1 MQRYHPV
8 LVALHWIMALMVL
21 VALVASWV
29 VLEDMPHGDPD
40 RTVVL
45 AAHMGAGIAIGAL
58 LVLRLAARLLT
69 RKPPPATTGNAL
81 LDRIGVWTH
90 RAFYAL
96 IAGMVATGL
105 ATGVGAGLFPAVFLG
120 ETIPADVPDDGGG
133 RGVVVGLDAAMA
145 EEKLENLPQR
155 AAHGWIA
162 SALAALVLLHVAA
175 AVYHQAVLKDGL
187 LRRMW
192 FGKRG

>member
-21 VALVASWV
+21 VALVAGGF
-29 VLEDMPHGDPD
+29 VLENMPHGDPD
-40 RTVVL
+40 RTVAL

-58 LVLRLAARLLT
+58 LVLRLATRLRT

-96 IAGMVATGL
+96 IAGMVLSGL
-105 ATGVGAGLFPAVFLG
+105 ATGVGAGLFPAVFFG
-120 ETIPADVPDDGGG
+120 ETVPADVPDGGG
-133 RGVVVGLDAAMA
+133 RGAVVGLDAAMA
-145 EEKLENLPQR
+145 EAKLESLPQY
-155 AAHGWIA
+155 AAHEWIA
-162 SALAALVLLHVAA
+162 TALAGLIALHVAA

-192 FGKRG
+192 FGRRG

>member
-8 LVALHWIMALMVL
+8 LVALHWIMAPMVL
-21 VALVASWV
+21 VALVAGGF
-29 VLEDMPHGDPD
+29 VLENMPHGDPD
-40 RTVVL
+40 RTLAL

-58 LVLRLAARLLT
+58 LVLRLATRLLT

-96 IAGMVATGL
+96 VAGMVLSGL
-105 ATGVGAGLFPAVFLG
+105 ATAVGAGLFPAVFLG
-120 ETIPADVPDDGGG
+120 ETIPADVPDDGG
-133 RGVVVGLDAAMA
+133 RDAVVGLDAATA
-145 EEKLENLPQR
+145 EARLENLPQH
-155 AAHGWIA
+155 AAHGLIA
-162 SALAALVLLHVAA
+162 TALAGLIALHVAA